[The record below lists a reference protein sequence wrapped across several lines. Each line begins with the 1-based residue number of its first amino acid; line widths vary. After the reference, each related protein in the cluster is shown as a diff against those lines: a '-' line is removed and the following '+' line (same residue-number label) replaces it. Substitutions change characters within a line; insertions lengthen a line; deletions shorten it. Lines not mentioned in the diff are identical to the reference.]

1 MSDDF
6 NFQEKLDQIRNKYD
20 FDFAGIAMALDTN
33 LSSHIKWQYVSG
45 NLNHRYKNI
54 ILRNGRGIAG
64 IVIKSGKEMILHNI
78 KDSIYNDQVFSYP
91 IIQIEELTALIAF
104 PLWIKNRVKGV
115 LLLGQRNDK
124 RLPNLEQLH
133 FSSFGPFQ
141 REDMINS

>member
-54 ILRNGRGIAG
+54 VLRSGRGIAG
-64 IVIKSGKEMILHNI
+64 IVIKSGKQITIQDMTN
-78 KDSIYNDQVFSYP
+78 SPYQDQLFNYP
-91 IIQIEELTALIAF
+91 IIQSEQLTALVAM
-104 PLWIKNRVKGV
+104 PLWRQNRVCGV
-115 LLLGQRNDK
+115 LLFGQRDNKPLPENDVTHFK
-124 RLPNLEQLH
+124 R
-133 FSSFGPFQ
+133 FGPFYGK
-141 REDMINS
+141 DMINS

>member
-64 IVIKSGKEMILHNI
+64 IVIKSGKEIILHNI
-78 KDSIYNDQVFSYP
+78 KDSIYNDQVLNYP
-91 IIQIEELTALIAF
+91 IIQSEELTALIAF
-104 PLWIKNRVKGV
+104 PLWIKISEGCS
-115 LLLGQRNDK
+115 LLGQRNDK

-141 REDMINS
+141 ERI